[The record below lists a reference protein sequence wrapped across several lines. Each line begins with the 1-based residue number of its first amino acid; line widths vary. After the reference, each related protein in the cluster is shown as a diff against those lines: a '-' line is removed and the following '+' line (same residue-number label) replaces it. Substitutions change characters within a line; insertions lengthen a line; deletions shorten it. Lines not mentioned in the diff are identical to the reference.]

1 MGMSFFLKSL
11 FPNIPYFLKFSK
23 WLKILRKKKIYG
35 VVRGQ
40 IEDKFICF
48 QEKWLPQIPGKLWK
62 NEHPTS
68 SLGIWWA
75 MSPRTTDPWWQCNV
89 LEALSYTWRTSVD
102 EKIRE
107 PLYNFHEGMRFHM
120 KCPPWKTNP
129 HNFPS
134 PSFVPYPFCPHSPL
148 FLIAAFVCFRV
159 LYLNN

>member
-75 MSPRTTDPWWQCNV
+75 MSPRTTDPDDNAMYWR
-89 LEALSYTWRTSVD
+89 LSPT
-102 EKIRE
+102 
-107 PLYNFHEGMRFHM
+107 HEGRQWMRKLENDSTIFMRGCGSIWNAHLE
-120 KCPPWKTNP
+120 KLIHTTSHLP
-129 HNFPS
+129 HLFPIL
-134 PSFVPYPFCPHSPL
+134 FVLIHPF
-148 FLIAAFVCFRV
+148 F
-159 LYLNN
+159 